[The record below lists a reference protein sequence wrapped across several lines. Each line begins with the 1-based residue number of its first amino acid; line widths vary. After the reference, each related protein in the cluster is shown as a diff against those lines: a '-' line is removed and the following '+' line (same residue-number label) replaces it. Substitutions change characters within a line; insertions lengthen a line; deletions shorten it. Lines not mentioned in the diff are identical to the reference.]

1 MTEIKPLETQQEL
14 FREFSKE
21 PKKVD
26 RFPSIAKPQKPV
38 LISTN
43 VEQLILAGIVLILA
57 ACFVFFLGMLRG
69 RSLDDG
75 NVRSAASARTAQPR
89 TASSAQAVDPVR
101 LQSVKKALLK
111 ERALSTPVQQQTAA
125 SAAKP
130 QTAAKAAAKP
140 YTIELAVFKKRE
152 TAEKEVAALR
162 RNGFFATMAMT
173 GDYYEVCVGQY
184 ASIEEAK
191 KDLKLFAARYKGR
204 FLRRR

>member
-43 VEQLILAGIVLILA
+43 IEQLILAGIVLILA
-57 ACFVFFLGMLRG
+57 ACFVFFLGVLRG
-69 RSLDDG
+69 RSLDG
-75 NVRSAASARTAQPR
+75 NKAKPAVTVGRADQRRPV
-89 TASSAQAVDPVR
+89 SAQVVDPVR

-111 ERALSTPVQQQTAA
+111 ERALLAPTQAVS
-125 SAAKP
+125 SFAKSKP
-130 QTAAKAAAKP
+130 AIKTGAKP

-162 RNGFFATMAMT
+162 RNGFFATMGMA
-173 GDYYEVCVGQY
+173 GEYYEVCVGQY

-191 KDLKLFAARYKGR
+191 KDLKLFASRYKGR
-204 FLRRR
+204 FLKRR